1 MGIPDF
7 KATKTV
13 CRFLAVILLLCADTV
28 FAINCRIRLTPLS
41 FGTYIPLA
49 PAPVDV
55 IGQLNV
61 RCGGQPGTFAVL
73 MGPGISGNYSVRTLT
88 AGGADL
94 LNYNIYIDPARSQIW
109 GDGTPPTFTVT
120 GSRNRRGRPTRY
132 SYPVYGR
139 IFAGQ
144 APNEGT
150 YTDNLLTT
158 VLF

>member
-1 MGIPDF
+1 MGIREF
-7 KATKTV
+7 QTTKIV
-13 CRFLAVILLLCADTV
+13 RRFFPVFLLLFADAA

-41 FGTYIPLA
+41 FGTYIPLT

-55 IGQLNV
+55 IGQINI

-73 MGPGISGNYSVRTLT
+73 MGPGNSGSYAVRTLT
-88 AGGADL
+88 TVGTDL

-132 SYPVYGR
+132 NYPVYGR

-144 APNEGT
+144 APNPGT
-150 YTDNLLTT
+150 YSDNLLTT